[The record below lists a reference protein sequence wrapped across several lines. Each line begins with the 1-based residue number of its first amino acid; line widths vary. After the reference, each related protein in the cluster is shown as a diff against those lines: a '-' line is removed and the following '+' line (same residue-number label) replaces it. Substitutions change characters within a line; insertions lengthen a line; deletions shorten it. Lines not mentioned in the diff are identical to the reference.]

1 MLQNVQV
8 FISVANTGEVEMNDQ
23 VKTENLS
30 NEAQAVKAAIEHG
43 ENIRAK
49 VRKITLDALQ
59 RGKLDAQETRRV
71 IRSVMHGASLGV
83 SKAGDKT
90 KQALGEALAGMDEA
104 LAKSAEAYKLAI
116 EEAEGRLRDFSKHD
130 LDKAFNNLRTLE
142 SMLLDT
148 LKEVADQSAGEAREI
163 YQSLARHTKV
173 NATSAGATASAAI
186 SSLEKKLGRT
196 LREVA
201 AAGSDVALGTTSKL
215 ADAAA
220 GFLAGLSD
228 ALHDKAKSLRDKM

>member
-1 MLQNVQV
+1 MRGFV
-8 FISVANTGEVEMNDQ
+8 SVANTGEVEMTDQ
-23 VKTENLS
+23 GKSENLS
-30 NEAQAVKAAIEHG
+30 AEAKAVKAAIEHG
-43 ENIRAK
+43 ENIRAR
-49 VRKITLDALQ
+49 VRKITLDALH

-71 IRSVMHGASLGV
+71 LSSVMQGASLGV

-90 KQALGEALAGMDEA
+90 AQALGEALAGMDEA
-104 LAKSAEAYKLAI
+104 LAKSAEAYKLAL
-116 EEAEGRLRDFSKHD
+116 EEAAGRLRDFSRHD
-130 LDKAFNNLRTLE
+130 LEKAVNNLRTLE

-186 SSLEKKLGRT
+186 ASLEKKLGRT

-201 AAGSDVALGTTSKL
+201 AAGSDVALSTTSKL

-220 GFLAGLSD
+220 GILAGLAD
-228 ALHDKAKSLRDKM
+228 ALHDKAKSLREKKK